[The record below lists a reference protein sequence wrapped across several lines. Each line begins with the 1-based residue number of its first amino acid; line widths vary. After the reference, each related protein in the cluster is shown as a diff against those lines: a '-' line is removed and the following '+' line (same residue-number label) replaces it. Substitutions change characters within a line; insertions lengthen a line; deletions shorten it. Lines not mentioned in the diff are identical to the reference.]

1 MESQKR
7 VLEYELGE
15 GGSDALRLVPS
26 GTRPRVQCFLAWVSY
41 LRSPVSVGSLS
52 RTVLPA
58 ENVTCNE
65 VHKRRGSLGVL
76 CVS

>member
-1 MESQKR
+1 MESQKQ
-7 VLEYELGE
+7 VLEYELGKV
-15 GGSDALRLVPS
+15 GVTPCDLFRLEHDRGFSV
-26 GTRPRVQCFLAWVSY
+26 FLAWVSY

-52 RTVLPA
+52 RTALPA
-58 ENVTCNE
+58 KNVTWNE